1 MVTELLCVRSNEG
14 FKRTE
19 NENTKTAFLME
30 LTPVIFQHN
39 KQMDKPHY

>member
-1 MVTELLCVRSNEG
+1 MVTELLCVRSNAD

-30 LTPVIFQHN
+30 FTPVIFLHN
-39 KQMDKPHY
+39 KQMYKPH